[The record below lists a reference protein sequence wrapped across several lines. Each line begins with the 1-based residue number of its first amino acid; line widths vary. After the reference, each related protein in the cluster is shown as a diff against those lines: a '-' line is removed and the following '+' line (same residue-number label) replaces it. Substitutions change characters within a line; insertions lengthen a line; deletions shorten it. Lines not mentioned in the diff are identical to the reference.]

1 MKEWLEYVNEVYLSK
16 HAPSAGEKAEDP
28 ASLFSVAGGSN
39 GFGGGTMTKRE
50 SLLNLRTCRE
60 IVTGMDLARSKK
72 LAPTMFQRMR
82 RIVARGTEE
91 VSPHVNEAT
100 LALELDKERRR
111 FKRRLQ
117 TVERSQAKILGFR
130 RKLAATHQ
138 KNSRIMD
145 LRLELQRQ
153 YWKGTSSIAS
163 KTPDGDGPNTQK
175 PSPKFKVKRLRYGGK
190 S

>member
-1 MKEWLEYVNEVYLSK
+1 
-16 HAPSAGEKAEDP
+16 
-28 ASLFSVAGGSN
+28 
-39 GFGGGTMTKRE
+39 MTKRE

-72 LAPTMFQRMR
+72 LAPTMFGRMR
-82 RIVARGTEE
+82 RIVARGTKE
-91 VSPHVNEAT
+91 VSPHINEAT

-138 KNSRIMD
+138 KNKRIMD
-145 LRLELQRQ
+145 LRLELQRH
-153 YWKGTSSIAS
+153 YWQSTSSVGAR
-163 KTPDGDGPNTQK
+163 TPNGADATVEES
-175 PSPKFKVKRLRYGGK
+175 SPKFKVRRLRYGGRK
-190 S
+190 